1 MFNEKVI
8 RMNHFFKSLLFTLAF
23 PCFLSAGAMGLQM
36 QPQSV
41 HDIFKDL
48 TEEQI
53 VAYME
58 EGQRE
63 MERIMTKGTPEE
75 QAGFMKMMEDTMK
88 NFSPEDFEEINKIA
102 QIVEPLLL
110 EKEAEAFKAQEAKT
124 IKYEPIKETPQE
136 MVSGDSSFEYMLY
149 KINKTING
157 ILLKVKSDVT
167 LTSVLKQWDKK
178 ETFNELV
185 RLLQVLNNKNILA
198 ILTAAKTDDIKKLTE
213 TIENFSKRLELENKQ
228 FSVADTF
235 GLEVDKATSD
245 TNVLKFNKILEFF
258 SGATET
264 LLPMLT
270 KFIQEFEPEALKLAK
285 AHDDKAKASLDAA
298 KQVEKIKRPIGM
310 YTGTDN
316 NPLHG
321 STGYNQQGYNPARND
336 YAGQNY
342 TSASPQNR
350 RAQNKMNFY
359 GDAGNNQGSVNSSSS
374 TPGAPTVPTDK
385 NIKKEDPK
393 DKKADEKKV
402 DALKPVIDKMER
414 YDDMFDNAA
423 YDEYRKAL
431 TKASDIY
438 KPYGKELL
446 NIHDFN
452 NNYDLDSIM
461 NPYFNGPIS
470 QQQRSLRSSLQ
481 PNLQKYNEKSAEF
494 KKATQ
499 SAHTYYGTLKAL
511 IDASLPDIK
520 ELKSI
525 VDATRTSLPSLNLAE
540 LDKLNNSPALKKL
553 KSRFQSYQG
562 LFNNTQKEL
571 QNKHKAHKIEKDNAE
586 ETKAYNELQ
595 AKVESL
601 HGLDRVILDTRAS
614 FDLLDR
620 AIKAEIKRKKRD
632 IGKVN

>member
-1 MFNEKVI
+1 
-8 RMNHFFKSLLFTLAF
+8 MNHFFKSLLFTLAM
-23 PCFLSAGAMGLQM
+23 PCFISAGAMGVQM
-36 QPQSV
+36 QPVSV
-41 HDIFKDL
+41 HDMFKDL

-75 QAGFMKMMEDTMK
+75 QAEFMRMMEDTMK
-88 NFSPEDFEEINKIA
+88 SFSPEDFEEINKIA

-124 IKYEPIKETPQE
+124 IKPEPIKEPRQE
-136 MVSGDSSFEYMLY
+136 MVSGDSSFEYMLHR
-149 KINKTING
+149 INKTING

-185 RLLQVLNNKNILA
+185 RLLQALNNKNILA
-198 ILTAAKTDDIKKLTE
+198 ILTSAKNDDIKKLNE
-213 TIENFSKRLELENKQ
+213 TIENFSKRLEIENKQ
-228 FSVADTF
+228 FNVADTF
-235 GLEVDKATSD
+235 GLEIDKATSD
-245 TNVLKFNKILEFF
+245 ANVLKFNKILEFF

-270 KFIQEFEPEALKLAK
+270 KFLQEFEPEALKLAK
-285 AHDDKAKASLDAA
+285 EHDDKAKSSLDAA
-298 KQVEKIKRPIGM
+298 KQIEKIKRPIGA
-310 YTGTDN
+310 YTGIDN
-316 NPLHG
+316 NPSYG
-321 STGYNQQGYNPARND
+321 SSANYNPARND

-342 TSASPQNR
+342 TSASPQSR
-350 RAQNKMNFY
+350 RAQNKMNY
-359 GDAGNNQGSVNSSSS
+359 NGGAGNSQGAPNSSSM
-374 TPGAPTVPTDK
+374 PGAPAAPADK
-385 NIKKEDPK
+385 TIKKEDPK
-393 DKKADEKKV
+393 EKKPEDKKA
-402 DALKPVIDKMER
+402 DALKPVIDKIER
-414 YDDMFDNAA
+414 YDDMFDNAS

-431 TKASDIY
+431 SKAGDIY

-446 NIHDFN
+446 NIDDFN
-452 NNYDLDSIM
+452 NNYNRESIT

-470 QQQRSLRSSLQ
+470 QQERSLRSSLQ

-511 IDASLPDIK
+511 IDAALPDIK

-525 VDATRTSLPSLNLAE
+525 VDATRTSLPSLNVSE

-553 KSRFQSYQG
+553 KSRFQSYEG
-562 LFNNTQKEL
+562 LFNSTQKEL

-632 IGKVN
+632 AGKVN